1 MKEVVNL
8 RHEIADRA
16 CAAIEDAR
24 AITLQAALSLLPAAA
39 WTVAQMEADRNGIE
53 LANHPFFGPSELR
66 DHLVNQIHD
75 AIGTDSTL
83 TENGLISLTPLGRL
97 RIRNAMGEPVQ

>member
-16 CAAIEDAR
+16 CAACENAR
-24 AITLQAALSLLPAAA
+24 AITLQAALSLSPAAA
-39 WTVAQMEADRNGIE
+39 WTVARMEADRNGIE
-53 LANHPFFGPSELR
+53 QENHPFFWPSELR
-66 DHLVNQIHD
+66 DHLINQIHD

-83 TENGLISLTPLGRL
+83 SENGLIRLTPLGRI
-97 RIRNAMGEPVQ
+97 RIRTAIGEPVL